1 MEADSPTAAPSAISC
16 RPVPHDKVLVVKGIA
31 GLGNRI
37 LCAVGGILYA
47 RLSGRRLVID
57 WTDPLYSPNGDN
69 VFHRFFKCADCP
81 AGAEIPIGDS
91 VSPTIWRNHLHE
103 PASLVAKS
111 NGYDPDQVRRELSI
125 DFARLDYQEDVLVM
139 AEYDARVDRMRSH
152 FRGPWQEWAQLGS
165 WAIQSKLLRES
176 LTLQPEI
183 RERVD
188 HFKRTRFDSPTV
200 GVHIRYSDYRVR
212 IFAIIRRLN
221 ALMKLKPHLRLFLA
235 TDNIEVKKMFETCYP
250 GVLTTPHWY
259 GDPGRAI
266 HTSAA
271 RPNCTETAIESLV
284 DMYLLA
290 ECDHLIYD
298 ASSSFSEV
306 ASMLSR
312 APAHHRI
319 DVSTGTH
326 RKGNRRVR
334 GTITRWMRKARF
346 FSWAFRVLPRVVPI
360 RRL

>member
-1 MEADSPTAAPSAISC
+1 MLPDSSSPTLTTIDRRQTPGD
-16 RPVPHDKVLVVKGIA
+16 RVLLVKGIA

-81 AGAEIPIGDS
+81 AGAQIPIRDS
-91 VSPTIWRNHLHE
+91 VSPTIWRTRLNE
-103 PASLVAKS
+103 PANLVAKS

-125 DFARLDYQEDVLVM
+125 DFTRLDYQEDVLVM
-139 AEYDARVDRMRSH
+139 VEYDAQVDRMRPH
-152 FRGPWQEWAQLGS
+152 FRGPWQDLAQLAD
-165 WAIQSKLLRES
+165 WAIEAKVLRES
-176 LTLQPEI
+176 LILQPEI
-183 RERVD
+183 RARVD

-212 IFAIIRRLN
+212 IFAIIKRLN
-221 ALMKLKPHLRLFLA
+221 ALMKREPDLRLFLA

-250 GVLTTPHWY
+250 GLVTTHHWY

-271 RPNCTETAIESLV
+271 RPSCTETAIESLI

-290 ECDHLIYD
+290 ECDHLVYD
-298 ASSSFSEV
+298 ASSSFSKV

-319 DVSTGTH
+319 DVSAGAH
-326 RKGNRRVR
+326 GKGNRRVR
-334 GTITRWMRKARF
+334 RTITRWMRKARF
-346 FSWAFRVLPRVVPI
+346 FSWAFRVLPKLVPI